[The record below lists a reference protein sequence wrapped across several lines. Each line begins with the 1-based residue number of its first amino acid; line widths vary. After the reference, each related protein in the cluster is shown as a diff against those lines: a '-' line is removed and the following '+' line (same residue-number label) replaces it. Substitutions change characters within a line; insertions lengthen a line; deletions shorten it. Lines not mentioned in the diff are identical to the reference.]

1 MRQDEAVSSHPAATS
16 QTDDSAVDSQ
26 VSADRAD
33 SPLSSQVQAFR
44 ADESA
49 IDTARSAATA
59 EAGAGD
65 RVGAYLG
72 EAAEDG
78 VALTLTFAAR
88 EAGYLGWQ
96 WSVTLAT
103 LAGERP
109 TVSEVVLL
117 PGEGALLAP
126 AWVPWD
132 QRIRPGDVGVG
143 DLLPLPADDTRLV
156 PTYVAS
162 DDPAIEAVAHELGIG
177 RVRVLGREGRIEFAE
192 RLMEGPFGPTSEMAV
207 AAPAQCFS
215 CAFYLPLAGSLG
227 RLSGACGNE
236 YSPADGRVV
245 EAGFGCGAHSE
256 VVIDMPARSAAP
268 DAVIDELTLDVYR
281 RPAAQRST
289 ESSERAGPAG
299 DKNASVNSEPLGQDP
314 AAADHVVVVAESPT
328 ATAVDPEL
336 IDPELIGA
344 DLLDPDAVGS
354 EQAESDLADS
364 ALLDGADNEQVLD

>member
-1 MRQDEAVSSHPAATS
+1 
-16 QTDDSAVDSQ
+16 
-26 VSADRAD
+26 
-33 SPLSSQVQAFR
+33 LSSQVQAFR

-65 RVGAYLG
+65 RVGAYLN
-72 EAAEDG
+72 EAAEDA
-78 VALTLTFAAR
+78 VALTLTFSAR
-88 EAGYLGWQ
+88 QAGYFGWQ

-132 QRIRPGDVGVG
+132 QRVRPGDVGVG

-192 RLMEGPFGPTSEMAV
+192 RLMEGPFGPASEMAV
-207 AAPAQCFS
+207 AAPAQCLS

-289 ESSERAGPAG
+289 ESSEPAGPAG
-299 DKNASVNSEPLGQDP
+299 DENTSVNSEPLGQDP
-314 AAADHVVVVAESPT
+314 AASDPVVVVVDSST
-328 ATAVDPEL
+328 ATAV
-336 IDPELIGA
+336 DPELIGA
-344 DLLDPDAVGS
+344 DLLDPDVVGS
-354 EQAESDLADS
+354 KQAESDLADS